1 MQTYDPR
8 KGTLIWLIPGRAA
21 GQCTVFW
28 LAMNRKYNLFC
39 LCPKQFGI
47 LEEGAGGGAKH
58 CYHRIQKFSTVLN
71 LNLSNDT
78 THCAVQKEQ

>member
-1 MQTYDPR
+1 MQTYDLR

-47 LEEGAGGGAKH
+47 LEGAG
-58 CYHRIQKFSTVLN
+58 REEVLN
-71 LNLSNDT
+71 IAITAFKSFLLYLI
-78 THCAVQKEQ
+78 